1 MRHLLIVLSLILI
14 SFTIISC
21 GSDDGGS
28 SATTTDDTTTDD
40 TTTDDNST
48 STENYLT
55 CDTITTTDNDTTIP
69 KFVSSSPADYEH
81 SVPITTNISATFS
94 ETMDTSSVTNNT
106 LDTVCGGTFQIS
118 LDGFTRCLQLNDPP
132 EGSNS
137 DKTFTITP
145 KNNLLHSTVYRVSL
159 TGRIKD
165 CSGNTFGGW
174 YMASGFKTQSR

>member
-1 MRHLLIVLSLILI
+1 MKNVLFIFIIYCFSLI
-14 SFTIISC
+14 IISC
-21 GSDDGGS
+21 SSSDDGS
-28 SATTTDDTTTDD
+28 KSTDSTDTDNTTTDNTTTD
-40 TTTDDNST
+40 
-48 STENYLT
+48 NYIT
-55 CDTITTTDNDTTIP
+55 CNTITTTDNDTTSP
-69 KFVSSSPADYEH
+69 TFVSSSPADYEH

-165 CSGNTFGGW
+165 CSGNTF
-174 YMASGFKTQSR
+174 SG